1 MKKSHDP
8 SEEFPQDQIRSAIR
22 LGINK
27 AKEQSHTPRL
37 KVNNWK
43 RKTIYALCSVAA
55 VFILLLGSTYYSPA
69 LASSLSQLPFIGS
82 IFGNS
87 DLKGLRQAHEKGL
100 TSQIGETQTVNG
112 ISVTLNEILYDQND
126 ITIGFIIESDKEL
139 EQFYFGAG
147 MDYTINGRLPSRSSG
162 SYGENIISETTRTAI
177 QEINVTEEMPDKFEL
192 GLMLQGEGGERW
204 YFSTPV
210 EKITSIHNIPVQHT
224 QSVDGLNLTIA
235 EITFSETG
243 LSIAYESSEDA
254 TDFDLSRGGYIDFFV
269 EDQDGNKING
279 HSGGTYGDKV
289 GEKIVFKSTK
299 QFDPLNADVTELTIT
314 PYLAIPTAGGGV
326 EIDKDG
332 NEKKIEFKG
341 SSIKP
346 LEFESFKVEIPK

>member
-8 SEEFPQDQIRSAIR
+8 LEEFPQDQVRSAIR
-22 LGINK
+22 IGISQ
-27 AKEQSHTPRL
+27 AKERSLRPRL

-43 RKTIYALCSVAA
+43 RKMIYAMCSVVA
-55 VFILLLGSTYYSPA
+55 VFILLVGSTYYSPA
-69 LASSLSQLPFIGS
+69 LASSLSQLPIIGS

-87 DLKGLRQAHEKGL
+87 DLIGLRQAHEKGL

-126 ITIGFIIESDKEL
+126 ITIGFIIESDREL

-147 MDYTINGRLPSRSSG
+147 MDFTINGRLPPRSTG
-162 SYGENIISETTRTAI
+162 SYGENIISKTTRTAI

-192 GLMLQGEGGERW
+192 GLMLHGEGGERW

-210 EKITSIHNIPVQHT
+210 EKITSIYNIPVQHRQT
-224 QSVDGLNLTIA
+224 VDGLNLTVT

-243 LSIAYESSEDA
+243 LSIAYESAEEE
-254 TDFDLSRGGYIDFFV
+254 TEFDLSRGGFIDFLV
-269 EDQDGNKING
+269 EDQDGKEITG
-279 HSGGTYGDKV
+279 HSGGTYGDRV
-289 GEKIVFKSTK
+289 GDKIVFKSTK

-332 NEKKIEFKG
+332 NEKKIEFKE

-346 LEFESFKVEIPK
+346 IEFESFKVEIPK